1 MDGQIMATLAQYL
14 YSISYSDKPQDE
26 ETEHFKEFRDNLLK
40 MPDMSVEKLDSE
52 ISIESKVS
60 RHKEVVT
67 TPGTVYRRSHSL
79 IRKKLKEGTKLSNIV
94 RFLLAEVYK
103 HSQDLGEITDEE
115 LVSEWKAKIDP
126 LVKTLSVQDRFNT
139 LLGIFTKILT
149 LPEKGKTMQNYLGAN
164 DEKSE
169 VEIEDETDEL
179 DENTFRKPNYYRFSK
194 F

>member
-1 MDGQIMATLAQYL
+1 MATLAQYL

-79 IRKKLKEGTKLSNIV
+79 IRKKLKEGTKLSNIGLILFWV
-94 RFLLAEVYK
+94 FLLRYLLYQRK
-103 HSQDLGEITDEE
+103 
-115 LVSEWKAKIDP
+115 
-126 LVKTLSVQDRFNT
+126 VKLC
-139 LLGIFTKILT
+139 
-149 LPEKGKTMQNYLGAN
+149 KTIWEPTMKNQ
-164 DEKSE
+164 K
-169 VEIEDETDEL
+169 
-179 DENTFRKPNYYRFSK
+179 
-194 F
+194 